1 MMVTVFRIDGK
12 DFLANMRK
20 IITAASAY
28 LIVFVAFLFPESTAV
43 AQPKANFTQYSTES
57 GLSHD
62 GVLCIT
68 QDKEGFMWFG
78 TWDGINRFDGHVF
91 TSYKSL
97 PGDSSNLKNNKIRT
111 IIEDKAGYLWV
122 KTYDNLVYRFDKKRE
137 KFLSVPGD
145 RKEFKNIIIDRIVPV
160 STGDTWLL
168 TANQGLVCAVDVKS
182 LAAPRIYKYGANMPG
197 DFKIAGNTINFL
209 FEDSAG
215 HVWVG
220 TSSGLT
226 CLNKKNG
233 RYYQRSRFKGGTDF
247 FRQDLSF
254 TCFAQYNGLIYFGTS
269 SGDLVTF
276 DTRKGVFST
285 IPLSPNTNFNAILR
299 ARDGMLYIS
308 STTKGLLIVHPENY
322 QISYASLPGMNS
334 FYSLFEDSSG
344 QIWIEPQKSGIIKYD
359 PRSRSFKLFTQKKDA
374 NITSPNKN
382 YGLFEDVNGVL
393 WAGFKGGGFG
403 YYNPEKDEI
412 EYFYNE
418 PGSSKQRFSN
428 IVTAFYP
435 DRTGILWLSS
445 IDGGLNKIIF
455 PENNFK
461 HNLLV
466 NDIQNKSENEV
477 RTLFEDSK
485 GRMWIGT
492 KAGRLYVFKNGV
504 RENGIFSGISGSE
517 IGSVYS
523 ITEGRDGTMWFGTKG
538 KGLIM
543 ARPLNKERS
552 RYSLTRYLSDPG
564 NKYSLSSNMVY
575 SVLEDRKGRIWVG
588 TLGGGLNLLS
598 KSGSEVRFR
607 NSNNSFKQYPAS
619 CNVIRHLQQGPNGRI
634 WIATTDGLV
643 LFHPD
648 QGNSDTYKFSK
659 YSKIPGDR
667 SSLGNNDVQYIHRDK
682 RGQMWVGTFGGGL
695 NKVISASGKPLKFR
709 VFTRNEGLPND
720 IILSIVDDNNG
731 NLWLATENGLSQFN
745 RLTETFK
752 NYDSYD
758 GLPQTR
764 FSEAAGLKSR
774 TGLLYFGCVRGYI
787 SFDPDRISSKK
798 LDASM
803 ALTNIQ
809 LYNKDILPGRPGS
822 PLKYSLNNT
831 DHITL
836 EYDQDV
842 ISIDYTVLDY
852 RASKKITYAYIL
864 KGYDKVWHNV
874 NNQRKATY
882 TNLPPGDYEFI
893 VKSTS
898 SSLFNNIPSKSLKLT
913 VLPPPWLTV
922 WAYIAYFIVIV
933 ILLEIARRVILTM
946 IRLRNNVAVEHRL
959 TDLKLQFFTNISHEL
974 RTPLTLI
981 VSPLEEITRNE
992 QISAK
997 GRENINIVN
1006 RNANRMIRLINQLL
1020 DFRKVQSGKMRLKVS
1035 EVEVIGLL
1043 KEISRYFAGLAQE
1056 KNIDLKINYD
1066 VDELYAWID
1075 EEKIDIVV
1083 YNLLSNA
1090 FKFSPSGKTIQID
1103 VKYTGGDEYFT
1114 ITITDQG
1121 YGIPKQ
1127 KLSQIFELYYE
1138 GDKTSEN
1145 NLKGTGIGL
1154 ALSKEL
1160 IEAHQGNIFASNNPE
1175 GGMIFTIRLRTGKEH
1190 FTNKEVDFVKS
1201 SKLLEFVNSGYVEV
1215 THRSD
1220 NHLIS
1225 VQKEQTD
1232 MQLVL
1237 LVEDNSE
1244 LRKFLSAQ
1252 LAQFYRVVEAIDGV
1266 EGLKAAQS
1274 SMPDLIISDVMMP
1287 NMDGIQMLD
1296 HLKND
1301 KETSHIP
1308 VILLTAKSSIESQI
1322 EGLKYGADFYI
1333 TKPFYTDHILACV
1346 DNLLKQRRKIF
1357 EALYTNDKKIIQL
1370 KPDEILITS
1379 KDEQFLKDVIKIV
1392 EAGMGDSQFNIESV
1406 AGSVGLGRTTFY
1418 KKLKSLT
1425 GFAPIEFV
1433 KDIRLKRGK
1442 QLLESGEYTIS
1453 EIAYMTGFSSS
1464 GYFSTCFKE
1473 KHKLSPSEYLKNQNK
1488 TLHFPNA

>member
-1 MMVTVFRIDGK
+1 MWR
-12 DFLANMRK
+12 
-20 IITAASAY
+20 IITGTGANSAIERLVLASD
-28 LIVFVAFLFPESTAV
+28 LILLVSCIFFLDTSAI
-43 AQPKANFTQYSTES
+43 AQPKSSITHYSTES

-68 QDKEGFMWFG
+68 QDKAGFMWFG
-78 TWDGINRFDGHVF
+78 TWDGINRFDGHTF

-111 IIEDKAGYLWV
+111 IVEDKKGYLWV
-122 KTYDNLVYRFDKKRE
+122 KTYDNLVYRFDKKKE
-137 KFLSVPGD
+137 EFLSVPGN
-145 RKEFKNIIIDRIVPV
+145 RQEFRNLIIDRIIPA

-168 TANQGLVCAVDVKS
+168 TADQGLLCAVDVKS
-182 LAAPRIYKYGANMPG
+182 SAAPQIYRYGANMSR
-197 DFKIAGNTINFL
+197 DFKIAGNVINFL

-215 HVWVG
+215 RVWIG
-220 TSSGLT
+220 TRSGLH
-226 CLNKKNG
+226 CLTKRNG
-233 RYYQRSRFKGGTDF
+233 RYYQKSTFKNGKDVF
-247 FRQDLSF
+247 SQDLSF
-254 TCFAQYNGLIYFGTS
+254 TCATQHKGLIYFGTS
-269 SGDLVTF
+269 TGSLVTF
-276 DTRKGVFST
+276 DARKGSFST
-285 IPLSPNTNFNAILR
+285 VPLSLNTAFNALYHSR
-299 ARDGMLYIS
+299 NGRLYIS
-308 STTKGLLIVHPENY
+308 STTKGLLIVNPANY
-322 QISYASLPGMNS
+322 KVTYASLPEVTS
-334 FYSLFEDSSG
+334 LHSLFEDKSG
-344 QIWIEPQKSGIIKYD
+344 QIWIEPQRNGIIKYS
-359 PRSRSFKLFTQKKDA
+359 PRSGAFKIFTQKKDA
-374 NITSPNKN
+374 NVTSPNKN
-382 YGLFEDVNGVL
+382 YGVFEDRNGIL
-393 WAGFKGGGFG
+393 WAGLKGGGFG
-403 YYNPEKDEI
+403 YYNPVNDEI
-412 EYFYNE
+412 EYFHNE
-418 PGSSKQRFSN
+418 PGSGKQRFSN

-435 DRTGILWLSS
+435 DRTGILWLSG
-445 IDGGLNKIIF
+445 IDGGVNKIIF

-461 HNLLV
+461 HGLLV
-466 NDIQNKSENEV
+466 NDTQNKSENEV

-485 GRMWIGT
+485 GRLWMGT
-492 KAGRLYVFKNGV
+492 KAGKLYVSKNGMT
-504 RENGIFSGISGSE
+504 EDNIFTGISRSD
-517 IGSVYS
+517 IGSVYA
-523 ITEGRDGTMWFGTKG
+523 ITESRDGTIWLGTKG
-538 KGLIM
+538 KGLVM
-543 ARPLNKERS
+543 ARPLNKKRS
-552 RYSLTRYLSDPG
+552 KYSLKRYVSNPRD
-564 NKYSLSSNMVY
+564 KYSLSSDLVY
-575 SVLEDRKGRIWVG
+575 SVLEDQKGRIWVG
-588 TLGGGLNLLS
+588 TLGGGLNLLV
-598 KSGSEVRFR
+598 KSGENVRFR
-607 NSNNSFKQYPAS
+607 NSNNSFKEYPAS

-648 QGNSDTYKFSK
+648 QGTPDTYRFFK
-659 YSKIPGDR
+659 YSKTPGDR
-667 SSLGNNDVQYIHRDK
+667 SSLGNNDVQYIHRDR

-731 NLWLATENGLSQFN
+731 DLWLATENGLSQFN

-774 TGLLYFGCVRGYI
+774 SGLLYFGLVKGYI

-798 LDASM
+798 LNATM

-809 LYNKDILPGRPGS
+809 LYNEDIIPGVPGS
-822 PLKYSLNNT
+822 PLTNSINNT
-831 DHITL
+831 EQITL

-842 ISIDYTVLDY
+842 ISIDYAVLDY
-852 RASKKITYAYIL
+852 RASHKISYAYIL

-874 NNQRKATY
+874 NNQRKASY
-882 TNLPPGDYEFI
+882 TNLPPGNYEFI

-898 SSLFNNIPSKSLKLT
+898 TELFNNIPAKSIKLT
-913 VLPPPWLTV
+913 VLPPPWLTI
-922 WAYIAYFIVIV
+922 WAYIAYFILTL
-933 ILLEIARRVILTM
+933 ILVEIARRIFLTM
-946 IRLRNNVAVEHRL
+946 MRLRNNVAVEHRL

-1020 DFRKVQSGKMRLKVS
+1020 DFRKVQSGKMRLRVS
-1035 EVEVIGLL
+1035 EIEVIGLL
-1043 KEISRYFAGLAQE
+1043 REISRYFTGLAQE
-1056 KNIDLKINYD
+1056 KNIDLRINSD
-1066 VDELYAWID
+1066 VDEFYAWID
-1075 EEKIDIVV
+1075 EEKIDIVI

-1090 FKFSPSGKTIQID
+1090 FKFSPSGKSIHID
-1103 VKYTGGDEYFT
+1103 LKYTPGDDSF
-1114 ITITDQG
+1114 IISITDQG

-1160 IEAHQGNIFASNNPE
+1160 IEAHHGSISASNNP
-1175 GGMIFTIRLRTGKEH
+1175 GGGTIFTIRLKTGREH
-1190 FTNKEVDFVKS
+1190 FKQDVDFVQS
-1201 SKLLEFVNSGYVEV
+1201 SKLLDFVNSGYDENGFNR
-1215 THRSD
+1215 RS
-1220 NHLIS
+1220 I
-1225 VQKEQTD
+1225 KPTD
-1232 MQLVL
+1232 QYQDSADQQLVL

-1244 LRKFLSAQ
+1244 LRKFLAAQ
-1252 LAQFYRVVEAIDGV
+1252 LGQFYRVIEAIDGE
-1266 EGLKAAQS
+1266 EGLRTAHAN
-1274 SMPDLIISDVMMP
+1274 MPDLIISDVMMP
-1287 NMDGIQMLD
+1287 NIDGIQMLD

-1301 KETSHIP
+1301 KITSHIP
-1308 VILLTAKSSIESQI
+1308 VILLTAKSSVESQI

-1346 DNLLKQRRKIF
+1346 DNLLKQRKKIF
-1357 EALYTNDKKIIQL
+1357 DALYNDEKKVIQL
-1370 KPDEILITS
+1370 KPDEILITK

-1406 AGSVGLGRTTFY
+1406 ADSVGLGRTTFY

-1433 KDIRLKRGK
+1433 RDIRLKRSK

-1473 KHKLSPSEYLKNQNK
+1473 KFKTSPSEYSKNKDK
-1488 TLHFPNA
+1488 TTPSSGT